1 MSDFIPIQIDHKPY
15 KAPEPAMTGA
25 QLKTIAG
32 VTGAYD
38 LFFETPGPADDILVA
53 DDQPFELKPGSH
65 FYTIASKI
73 NPGGGDAALD

>member
-15 KAPEPAMTGA
+15 KAPQSPMTGT
-25 QLKTIAG
+25 QLKALAG

-38 LFFETPGPADDILVA
+38 LFFETPGAADDFLVA
-53 DDQPFELKPGSH
+53 DNQDFDFKPGSH

-73 NPGGGDAALD
+73 NPGGGNAALA

>member
-15 KAPEPAMTGA
+15 KAPHSPMTGA
-25 QLKTIAG
+25 QLKTLAG

-53 DDQPFELKPGSH
+53 NDKEFAFKPGSH

-73 NPGGGDAALD
+73 NPGGGDAPLA